1 MPVAV
6 EMLMKALALGPRRDQ
21 RHPGPRCPPDR
32 RDYVSGATANVARV
46 IEFACVLK
54 SGVTKRSTSNVFSGH
69 GTRREHKA
77 VESLPRNF
85 KHPLLPACFIA
96 AAVHRGAASAPGTCF
111 EAPSVRWLQQLPVS
125 HFRFPSTSP
134 SDNSLKYL
142 LSHFLLLLSLFFKK
156 ITSTSWPSSLSRIR
170 AH

>member
-1 MPVAV
+1 MKICFLFHFIPIDHSKCYTLNLTKKKKSNKRRPADELLSLEELSRASGKTRCHGDLVPVAV

-54 SGVTKRSTSNVFSGH
+54 SGVTKRSTSNVFNGH

-77 VESLPRNF
+77 V
-85 KHPLLPACFIA
+85 
-96 AAVHRGAASAPGTCF
+96 
-111 EAPSVRWLQQLPVS
+111 
-125 HFRFPSTSP
+125 
-134 SDNSLKYL
+134 
-142 LSHFLLLLSLFFKK
+142 
-156 ITSTSWPSSLSRIR
+156 
-170 AH
+170 